1 MAFANNEKC
10 VNCPYESEECHLECI
25 QVRSEE
31 KKEKRPILEIVKDTA
46 DVFSKYEITKGE
58 LERTE
63 ELIEKLENQEITI
76 SVIGQF
82 KRGKSTL
89 VNAILEDKILP
100 VGIVPVTAVITTIE
114 YGDKAATV
122 HFDNGVIKEIG
133 FDEMSSFI
141 NEQENNDNHL
151 GVSKVALY
159 CPSPFLKKGLT
170 FVDTPGVG
178 SVHQKNSDAAYS
190 YVKESDAVI
199 FMLSVDSPINQIEID
214 FLKNAKEYAAKFYFA
229 VNKIDSIDRSDLE
242 EYLAYCRTLIC
253 KLMGVDSIQLFPV
266 SAKTSEGVQALK
278 DAIEADCQTTVQ
290 EIIEHSAKLKMR
302 DIATSALSQIDLYR
316 TALKMPAREF
326 DAMFKELNEF
336 FAEIKQE
343 AAEFAESFRSNPRML
358 EAHMN
363 DIKNRLSAKVSD
375 MFGIEYHYTISSV
388 DFFRGGEVAHA
399 QGREYLC
406 GNPQGERPEPS
417 GAQVCAPE
425 TETGGRI
432 IIRRVCRWSVRPD
445 KNHIMP
451 GIAARRLHAFSLRR
465 PRQHSFLPP

>member
-10 VNCPYESEECHLECI
+10 VNCPYESAECHLECI
-25 QVRSEE
+25 KVRSEGVA
-31 KKEKRPILEIVKDTA
+31 EKRAILDIMKDTEEIFA
-46 DVFSKYEITKGE
+46 KYEITKGE
-58 LERTE
+58 RQRTH
-63 ELIEKLENQEITI
+63 ELVEKLENREITV

-100 VGIVPVTAVITTIE
+100 VGIVPVTAVVTTIE
-114 YGDKAATV
+114 YGEKAATV
-122 HFDNGVIKEIG
+122 HFDNGIIKEIG

-141 NEQENNDNHL
+141 NEQENCDNHL

-159 CPSPFLKKGLT
+159 CPSPFLKKRLT

-229 VNKIDSIDRSDLE
+229 INKIDSIDEDELK
-242 EYLAYCRTLIC
+242 EYLDYCRNLIC
-253 KLMGVDSIQLFPV
+253 KLMGVDEIQLFPV
-266 SAKTSEGVQALK
+266 SAKKSLGIEELK
-278 DAIEADCQTTVQ
+278 AAIETDCMTTVQ
-290 EIIEHSAKLKMR
+290 EIIEESSKLKMR
-302 DIATSALSQIDLYR
+302 DIVTSALSQIDLYR

-326 DAMFKELNEF
+326 DAMFGQLNEF
-336 FAEIKQE
+336 FDELKAE

-363 DIKNRLSAKVSD
+363 DIKNSLSAKVSE
-375 MFGIEYHYTISSV
+375 MFGIEYHYNISSV
-388 DFFRGGEVAHA
+388 DFFRGGSVAED
-399 QGREYLC
+399 GSRDLRESF
-406 GNPQGERPEPS
+406 RK
-417 GAQVCAPE
+417 AVDDVCEELSATLNTIFMHRE
-425 TETGGRI
+425 ENTYVV
-432 IIRRVCRWSVRPD
+432 IRRVNDLNRLVHKLVR
-445 KNHIMP
+445 
-451 GIAARRLHAFSLRR
+451 LRR
-465 PRQHSFLPP
+465 ELSNEE